1 MKSQDC
7 LGLPSSIALRRP
19 GQQTMPVVFSS
30 PHSGL
35 DYPPEFLAAAR
46 LDARS
51 LRRSEDSYVDEL
63 FQLAP
68 DLGAPLLAALFPRVY
83 VDANREAFELD
94 PAMFEDPLPP
104 EANTAS
110 PRVSAG
116 LGMIARV
123 VATGEEIYSRKLR
136 FAEALARIER
146 HWRPYHSMLAGLIA
160 ETRHRFG
167 FCVLIDCH
175 SMPSVGGPFERDA
188 GHERVDVVLGDCRGA
203 SCAPALTSR
212 VEAALRQLGY
222 NVARNNPYS
231 GGFVTQHYGRPAEA
245 SHALQIELNRALYL
259 DEATLE
265 RGPGFGRLV
274 ADLGELVRAIGEIA
288 RELEAAAA

>member
-1 MKSQDC
+1 MTVGRCCRYRRTMKSQDC

-35 DYPPEFLAAAR
+35 DYPAEFLAAAR
-46 LDARS
+46 LDART

-68 DLGAPLLAALFPRVY
+68 ALGAPLIAALFPRVY

-116 LGMIARV
+116 
-123 VATGEEIYSRKLR
+123 
-136 FAEALARIER
+136 
-146 HWRPYHSMLAGLIA
+146 
-160 ETRHRFG
+160 
-167 FCVLIDCH
+167 
-175 SMPSVGGPFERDA
+175 
-188 GHERVDVVLGDCRGA
+188 
-203 SCAPALTSR
+203 
-212 VEAALRQLGY
+212 
-222 NVARNNPYS
+222 
-231 GGFVTQHYGRPAEA
+231 
-245 SHALQIELNRALYL
+245 
-259 DEATLE
+259 
-265 RGPGFGRLV
+265 
-274 ADLGELVRAIGEIA
+274 
-288 RELEAAAA
+288 